1 MVHAGRAQPATEG
14 CRGESRITQGHL
26 GLASH
31 GLMGIMCMDCDA
43 NCIPF
48 PMMPW
53 YTGKSS
59 AQGCSGAP
67 EASGMFYF
75 LINLS
80 HDGMPRYP
88 GDDRRFQRELKVN
101 EA

>member
-1 MVHAGRAQPATEG
+1 MLAELSQPPKVVRVNPG
-14 CRGESRITQGHL
+14 SPRVILGWHL
-26 GLASH
+26 MASV
-31 GLMGIMCMDCDA
+31 LGIMCMDYDA